1 VTGTDVL
8 DYYRSHSPVTDPRGY
23 GYLFDGLPGELTAL
37 VRVVQGLFVHTF
49 AAGRYGLPPGRDAP
63 EDRIR
68 MVPGMLAAIT
78 EIHDAPLTIA
88 RDPGRRLVGNCRQP
102 AVLLTAMLRHKGI
115 PARKR
120 VGFARYLPGPCSCI
134 HEIIQYWDAGE
145 CRWKL
150 VDPGNDELVTASQR
164 AFFASIGQPHRAG
177 YDTLDLGPEDF
188 VLAAAAWR
196 QCRGGHASP
205 GEFGYGDDRGTR
217 WLRQTVLQDLDA
229 LNKAELC
236 SADSWGG
243 PLTSGPADPAAERAR
258 YLDRAETTPAEARF
272 LDQMAEL
279 ATDADRCL
287 GELRRRYAG
296 SAWGQGVRDKLR
308 TLPAAAAGGQKR
320 PGHPHQRPPRH
331 NPGQYTEPPDITLR
345 TQGEWL
351 HRQVGPVRLRQR
363 VLPP

>member
-1 VTGTDVL
+1 VTGTGVL
-8 DYYRSHSPVTDPRGY
+8 DYYRSHSLVTDPRGC
-23 GYLFDGLPGELTAL
+23 GYLFDDLPGELPAL

-49 AAGRYGLPPGRDAP
+49 AAGLYGLPPGRDAP

-68 MVPGMLAAIT
+68 LVPGMLTAIT

-88 RDPGRRLVGNCRQP
+88 HDPGRRLVGNCRQP
-102 AVLLTAMLRHKGI
+102 AVLLTAMLRYKGI

-134 HEIIQYWDAGE
+134 HEITQYWDAGE

-150 VDPGNDELVTASQR
+150 ADPGNDELVTASQR

-188 VLAAAAWR
+188 ALAAAAWR
-196 QCRGGHASP
+196 QCRSGHASP
-205 GEFGYGDDRGTR
+205 DEFGYGDDRGTR

-243 PLTSGPADPAAERAR
+243 PLTSEPADPAAGLAR

-279 ATDADRCL
+279 TTDADRRL

-296 SAWGQGVRDKLR
+296 SAWGHGVRDKLR
-308 TLPAAAAGGQKR
+308 KLTAASRALESR
-320 PGHPHQRPPRH
+320 RSE
-331 NPGQYTEPPDITLR
+331 T
-345 TQGEWL
+345 
-351 HRQVGPVRLRQR
+351 
-363 VLPP
+363 